1 MPTEPQ
7 NHPENEEKW
16 RTKNWNE
23 EDSIL
28 LIRSC
33 EYVDRT
39 KTRIIAL

>member
-1 MPTEPQ
+1 MPIEPQ
-7 NHPENEEKW
+7 NHPENEGKW

-28 LIRSC
+28 LIRSY